1 MFVSSQCQRNSNS
14 RTAATTTAAQQQAA
28 AMQEIEVISMDD
40 GEDNVTATSLSS
52 PPSMSALSS
61 SCSQCPATTATT
73 AACSR
78 EEAMETLLVM
88 ISNETTLPTLD
99 HRARSRVKATP
110 ISTSGIAHDGGG
122 NNSGNGHHRGGGSG
136 SGMMSMNTNCD
147 DEDDPVNDHDRT
159 KMCDWYY
166 EMSDFLKI
174 DRATASRALTLLDR
188 FMAAPVTAGSKHAA
202 SIHAEPYNVA
212 GVVVAASVNRD
223 EYQLA
228 ALTALFLAIKLFER
242 LNIQP
247 EHVSYLSRGRY
258 TSSEVVGMESIMLAA
273 LEWRACAADKADYV
287 DALLDVCFPNGVDNN
302 ARISL
307 TCEEARRVED
317 SMSDYERAA
326 RGLRELAGLQIQL
339 SDFESAFSTQRRSL
353 VAFAAVINA
362 FEMRKDGISNV
373 DQRVFLE
380 TVQSLMNRLYPTARD
395 REEVARTV
403 ERLRVLVDP
412 STTSVATRS
421 RNEINNDDV
430 NLTPTSMQQ
439 QRYPHHAHA
448 IITPIPVSSSSS
460 SSSSSSTAAQHVQV
474 SPLDVAL
481 ESMENFDVA
490 RILCCG
496 SHGQT
501 SSCRS
506 NAMASSNGSSN
517 RAIGNNGLLESVS
530 SFGSVDNATQEKI
543 RRAAAMATSDGQ
555 SPTTIATILYG
566 NSR

>member
-1 MFVSSQCQRNSNS
+1 
-14 RTAATTTAAQQQAA
+14 
-28 AMQEIEVISMDD
+28 MQEIEVISMDD

-61 SCSQCPATTATT
+61 SCSQCPATATT

-122 NNSGNGHHRGGGSG
+122 NNGNGHHRGGGSG
-136 SGMMSMNTNCD
+136 SGSGTMSMNTNCD

-188 FMAAPVTAGSKHAA
+188 FMAAPVTAGSKRGIGLMTDGRSTTTSSGAS
-202 SIHAEPYNVA
+202 SIHVEPYNVA
-212 GVVVAASVNRD
+212 GVVVAASLNRD

-287 DALLDVCFPNGVDNN
+287 DALLDVCFPNGVGSN

-421 RNEINNDDV
+421 HNEINDDV

-448 IITPIPVSSSSS
+448 IITPIPVSSSS

-496 SHGQT
+496 GHGQT

-506 NAMASSNGSSN
+506 NAMASSNGGSN
-517 RAIGNNGLLESVS
+517 HAIGNNGLLESVS

-555 SPTTIATILYG
+555 SPTTITTILYG